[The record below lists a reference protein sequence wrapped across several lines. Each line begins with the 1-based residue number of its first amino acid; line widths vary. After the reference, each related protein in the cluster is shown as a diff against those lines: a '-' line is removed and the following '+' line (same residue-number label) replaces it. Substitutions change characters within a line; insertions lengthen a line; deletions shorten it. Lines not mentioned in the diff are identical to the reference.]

1 MSDNLLPQPEEAVK
15 KPSKKIVWWA
25 VSLMLI
31 ALVFTVLLW
40 YVTDWVWYLWWL
52 LSINITAGTI
62 FFLDKKRATK
72 FPDDGAKRIPEAV
85 LLWTCLIGGTIG
97 GFATMLYAKHKTR
110 DRKFLLYL
118 TVIIIIQ
125 ALVIGFL
132 IARHL
137 YSGGV

>member
-1 MSDNLLPQPEEAVK
+1 MTDNTDSQLEEAVK
-15 KPSKKIVWWA
+15 KPSKKIWWA
-25 VSLMLI
+25 VSLTLI

-40 YVTDWVWYLWWL
+40 YVTGWVWYLWWL
-52 LSINITAGTI
+52 LSINIAAGTI
-62 FFLDKKRATK
+62 FYLDKKRAEK
-72 FPDDGAKRIPEAV
+72 FPDDGAKRIPELA

-118 TVIIIIQ
+118 TGIIIVQ

-132 IARHL
+132 IARNF
-137 YSGGV
+137 YGGEA